1 MPAADHPADQ
11 PAADEPTQRGSGAP
25 VVIHWRPGCG
35 FCSSLLE
42 GVSET
47 PLEYDTV
54 NIWED
59 AEGAAFVRSVADGNE
74 TVPTVRVGDVALVNP
89 TTRQLLQ
96 AVVEHAPE
104 ALPGDYGPPQQG
116 RFAATVTRLLGG

>member
-1 MPAADHPADQ
+1 MPPAADASDQ
-11 PAADEPTQRGSGAP
+11 AP

-35 FCSSLLE
+35 FCSALLE
-42 GVSET
+42 GVAET
-47 PLEYDTV
+47 PLDYDTV
-54 NIWED
+54 NIWKHED
-59 AEGAAFVRSVADGNE
+59 GAAFVRSVADGNE

-104 ALPGDYGPPQQG
+104 ALPDDYDPPQQG
-116 RFAATVTRLLGG
+116 RFAKAVTKLLGG